1 MKFVVK
7 LQDLV
12 SKVTVHS
19 DSNDGIVKAIL
30 DSVKKTEP
38 KVIVKNKPWR
48 TNKWMT

>member
-1 MKFVVK
+1 MKSIK

-19 DSNDGIVKAIL
+19 DSDDGIVKAIL
-30 DSVKKTEP
+30 DSVKTTEP

-48 TNKWMT
+48 AKK